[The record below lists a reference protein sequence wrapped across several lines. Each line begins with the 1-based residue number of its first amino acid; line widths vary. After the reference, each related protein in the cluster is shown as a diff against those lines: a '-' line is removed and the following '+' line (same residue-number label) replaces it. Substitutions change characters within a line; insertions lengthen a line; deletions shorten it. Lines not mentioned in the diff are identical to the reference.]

1 MHRRRGSGSF
11 SILQAKTGPRQAPR
25 RKNLSSL
32 EFELAAWKAGASA
45 SSSRKVPMHAV
56 EANAG
61 NRQHEGGSQSCLDLS
76 SSEQIA
82 RAFRNLLLHAL
93 GALLCMLQLPWQ
105 LLRRALQV
113 HASASTSST
122 EWLHAVATQELLDAD
137 HQRKEAVKNLQEA
150 LEAAELAEEHF
161 QRASDYLQSVE
172 KVMSWK
178 IEHPQHSVSLHPAG
192 LS

>member
-1 MHRRRGSGSF
+1 
-11 SILQAKTGPRQAPR
+11 
-25 RKNLSSL
+25 
-32 EFELAAWKAGASA
+32 
-45 SSSRKVPMHAV
+45 
-56 EANAG
+56 
-61 NRQHEGGSQSCLDLS
+61 
-76 SSEQIA
+76 
-82 RAFRNLLLHAL
+82 
-93 GALLCMLQLPWQ
+93 MLQLPWQ